1 MRSWQGL
8 FLVALLVA
16 VSEARVLKNET
27 GNKTGNSTGCSKD
40 PAVMNATKKLG
51 EMDAGEDMDAFMD
64 QVHKMRDAIKACR
77 DKKADKAEDAADAE
91 MAEYEDHPMM
101 QEGLAFTTIEN
112 KIVNALAFYC
122 QKADPK
128 EKKADKGNSS
138 KGDPCS
144 EDCCK
149 DKEVV
154 NKTKELE
161 KLEPGKKGFMKKVF
175 ELQDAVQACRAKNG
189 KKAAKKADA
198 AMKKYEEEHPLV
210 DGTTPA
216 PAFLEQDPCAGCDT
230 GLAQAYQTCASK
242 HGNPCAET
250 NAAGI
255 VGKGPGAK
263 KDIGCCMKKEKHDR
277 CLKCAGMDCAHGT
290 CKVNKK
296 YYSTYTIVGKL
307 DDKKAMKKSGWGK

>member
-1 MRSWQGL
+1 MRSLQGL

-27 GNKTGNSTGCSKD
+27 GNSTGCSKD
-40 PAVMNATKKLG
+40 PAVMNATEKLG

-64 QVHKMRDAIKACR
+64 QVHEMRDAIQACR
-77 DKKADKAEDAADAE
+77 DKKADKASDNADAE
-91 MAEYEDHPMM
+91 MEEYEEHPMM
-101 QEGLAFTTIEN
+101 QDGLAFTTIEN
-112 KIVNALAFYC
+112 KIVTALDLYC

-128 EKKADKGNSS
+128 KKKADKADKGNSS
-138 KGDPCS
+138 KGGPCS
-144 EDCCK
+144 QDCCK
-149 DKEVV
+149 DKEVLKV
-154 NKTKELE
+154 KGELA
-161 KLEPGKKGFMKKVF
+161 KLKPGQKKGFMKKVF
-175 ELQDAVQACRAKNG
+175 ELQDAVQACRAKSG
-189 KKAAKKADA
+189 EKATKKADA
-198 AMKKYEEEHPLV
+198 AMKKYEDENPLV
-210 DGTTPA
+210 DEEKA
-216 PAFLEQDPCAGCDT
+216 KAALLEQDPCAGCDT

-242 HGNPCAET
+242 HGNACAET

-307 DDKKAMKKSGWGK
+307 DDKKAMKKAGWGK